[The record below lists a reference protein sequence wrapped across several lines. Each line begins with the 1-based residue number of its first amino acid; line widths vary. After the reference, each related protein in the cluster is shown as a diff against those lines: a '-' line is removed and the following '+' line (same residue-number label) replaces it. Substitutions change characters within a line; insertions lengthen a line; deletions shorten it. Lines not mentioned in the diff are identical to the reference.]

1 MAAET
6 YRKASQKYSCSAPE
20 EPASN
25 RRIIRTWRKRLL
37 QNKEKRKI
45 FFLKKKAKVK
55 ELEKNEI
62 LAYPNVLTYGTKEQ
76 NLDVEFGCY

>member
-1 MAAET
+1 M
-6 YRKASQKYSCSAPE
+6 
-20 EPASN
+20 
-25 RRIIRTWRKRLL
+25 L